1 MSANTS
7 EIAVHPVA
15 QRSTPAFV
23 LAVVVALAA
32 FAVLLKVF
40 WVGFL
45 GSDDSVYWAGASG
58 WMGHFPFVGTTHHT
72 LRHTIVLPLALVRSL
87 LGDKLYVLFLPSL
100 AYSAGIVVLLAI
112 WMRRAAGMFCAAAA
126 LVLVVTNAVFLLT
139 SATANIDV
147 AETFFVLL
155 AFVLLDA
162 AMAREAV
169 GTRSSIPLLV
179 MAGVAAG
186 LGMLSR
192 ETAIFGVFAVGL
204 LFLGGYGLPRS
215 RYVAFGIGFASVV
228 LLEFAYLYAMTG
240 NILYRLHISA
250 HHDETVSR
258 YLDQG
263 ASVPL
268 IHPAIDPVT
277 MVLFNHNF
285 GVLGWAVVP
294 IVVWLFR
301 RGVNTP
307 ALRRFAVLATVLA
320 ATWAVAAAGFT
331 IIPLLPRYFMLS
343 SLLISAVCGVAL
355 ARMWQRGGRR
365 VPLLAGCVIV
375 AANLLGVAA
384 DNRNFMFGEHVL
396 VDVAAQEQGPI
407 HTNTQTLRRADLLLD
422 LANVRT
428 RVTAAPPAPGELVFY
443 DPFHTNEPAGAD
455 WQALQ
460 TWSLPP
466 TIVQR
471 VLQLVPGLSLPP
483 RVWMKLGA
491 GHPPVTLYRVPA
503 SG

>member
-7 EIAVHPVA
+7 EITVHPVA
-15 QRSTPAFV
+15 RRTPAFV

-32 FAVLLKVF
+32 FAILLKVF
-40 WVGFL
+40 WIGFL
-45 GSDDSVYWAGASG
+45 GSDDSVYWGGAGG
-58 WMGHFPFVGTTHHT
+58 WMTHFPFVGATHHT
-72 LRHTIVLPLALVRSL
+72 LRHTIVLPLAVLRSL

-112 WMRRAAGMFCAAAA
+112 WMRRTVGVFCAAAA

-139 SATANIDV
+139 SATASIDV
-147 AETFFVLL
+147 AEAFFVLL

-169 GTRSSIPLLV
+169 GTRSPIPLLV
-179 MAGVAAG
+179 MSGVAAG
-186 LGMLSR
+186 FGMLSR
-192 ETAIFGVFAVGL
+192 ETAIFGVLAIGL
-204 LFLGGYGLPRS
+204 LFLRGYGLPRL
-215 RYVAFGIGFASVV
+215 RYVAFGMGFAPVV

-240 NILYRLHISA
+240 KIFYRLQISA
-250 HHDETVSR
+250 HHDGSVSR

-263 ASVPL
+263 ASVPI
-268 IHPAIDPVT
+268 IHPAIDPIT
-277 MVLFNHNF
+277 MLLLNHNF
-285 GVLGWAVVP
+285 GVLGWVVVP
-294 IVVWLFR
+294 LVVWLFR
-301 RGVNTP
+301 QGVNTP
-307 ALRRFAVLATVLA
+307 ALRRFAVLATVLSV
-320 ATWAVAAAGFT
+320 TWAVAAAVFS
-331 IIPLLPRYFMLS
+331 ILPLLPRYFMLP
-343 SLLISAVCGVAL
+343 SLLISAVCGVSL

-365 VPLLAGCVIV
+365 VPLLVGCAIV
-375 AANLLGVAA
+375 AANLLGVAG

-396 VDVAAQEQGPI
+396 VDVAAHEPGPI
-407 HTNTQTLRRADLLLD
+407 HTNTQTLRRADLLLV
-422 LANVRT
+422 LSNLRT
-428 RVTAAPPAPGELVFY
+428 RVTAAPPEAGELVFY
-443 DPFHTNEPAGAD
+443 DPFHTDEPAGAD

-483 RVWMKLGA
+483 WIWMKLGS
-491 GHPPVTLYRVPA
+491 GHPPVTLYRIPA